1 MRGQSGIITA
11 MDTIYIDSLFAINM
25 AINYVILLATG
36 KLSGA
41 VISRPKL
48 GIGAAVGGIYAV
60 LTVLPQ
66 TAFLSGAAMKIVS
79 AVFMLIIAFGREKH
93 LFRTA
98 LIFFAVSA
106 AFGGAVYAVSLMA
119 GGTGSGAP
127 YVPVSGR
134 VLVLSFVFCYLLISV
149 VFRRA
154 GIKQEKEVLEIEMT
168 LASRKISIR
177 TLRDTGNSLY
187 DPVSGAP
194 IMVADKEALLKLFS
208 DEAAKELC
216 RTADPIEAMVAL
228 GRING
233 YQGRFRLIPYSAIG
247 VDTGMLLCFRPDEVR
262 VRKAPMQNL
271 LVGISASR
279 ICIGGGYDAVI

>member
-1 MRGQSGIITA
+1 MGVIIA
-11 MDTIYIDSLFAINM
+11 VMDTIYIDSLFAINM

-36 KLSGA
+36 RLSGGA
-41 VISRPKL
+41 ISRPRL
-48 GIGAAVGGIYAV
+48 AIGAAVGGIYAV
-60 LTVLPQ
+60 LAVLPQ
-66 TAFLSGAAMKIVS
+66 TAFLSGAGMKIAS
-79 AVFMLIIAFGREKH
+79 AVFMLIIAYGGEKH

-119 GGTGSGAP
+119 GGTGSGMP

-134 VLVLSFVFCYLLISV
+134 VLALSFVFCYLLISV
-149 VFRRA
+149 VFRRV
-154 GIKQEKEVLEIEMT
+154 GVRQEKEILEIEMT
-168 LASRKISIR
+168 LNSRKILIC

-187 DPVSGAP
+187 DPVSGAS

-208 DEAAKELC
+208 DEAATELC
-216 RTADPIEAMVAL
+216 KTADPIETMVAL

-233 YQGRFRLIPYSAIG
+233 YQGRFRLVPYSAIG
-247 VDTGMLLCFRPDEVR
+247 VDAGMLLCFRPDEVR
-262 VRKAPMQNL
+262 VNKVPERNL
-271 LVGISASR
+271 LVGISANR